1 MSETAKVYKSKIGI
15 GILLFIIFIVGGASA
30 ILIIKNVYIAL
41 LVLIPVIA
49 LLLNIFLQTS
59 YTITTNKR
67 LLIKSGILFKA
78 EIDIETIRK
87 IESSNSILSSPAL
100 SMDRL
105 EIFYNKY
112 DTVLVSPKDKQEFI
126 AHLLTIN
133 PNISVIVNRK

>member
-1 MSETAKVYKSKIGI
+1 MMPETAKVYKSKIGI

-30 ILIIKNVYIAL
+30 IMIIKGLHIGL

-49 LLLNIFLQTS
+49 LFLNIFLQTS
-59 YTITTNKR
+59 YTITTDKR

-87 IESSNSILSSPAL
+87 IQSSNSILSSPAL

-112 DTVLVSPKDKQEFI
+112 DSVLISPKNKQGFI
-126 AHLLTIN
+126 ADLLTIN
-133 PNISVIVNRK
+133 TNISVVV